1 MARWSP
7 QKMSDERPKAS
18 PDSGPIKEETKP
30 LLEILEA
37 KAPDILKDIPEKKRV
52 RLAKIEVSR
61 TVIKIGPLP
70 DAAELAE
77 YNKIIPNGADRI
89 LKMAERQSAHRIQIE
104 SLVIGS
110 QQKQATRGQYFG
122 LIIGLTGLSLG
133 AYVGICGF
141 PWLGASLGGATLV
154 SLVVA
159 FLKGKSDQSKN
170 LAEKRPEVER
180 RAEQQPP
187 ADQSRNI
194 D

>member
-1 MARWSP
+1 
-7 QKMSDERPKAS
+7 MSDDCPKPP
-18 PDSGPIKEETKP
+18 PDSGPIKEKTKP

-37 KAPDILKDIPEKKRV
+37 QAPDILKAITEKQRV
-52 RLAKIEVSR
+52 RLAKLEVSH
-61 TVIKIGPLP
+61 TVIRTGPLP
-70 DAAELAE
+70 DPAELAE
-77 YNKIIPNGADRI
+77 YNKIIPDGADRI
-89 LKMAERQSAHRIQIE
+89 LKMAGRQSAHRIQIE

-122 LIIGLTGLSLG
+122 LIIGLTGLGLG
-133 AYVGICGF
+133 AYVGVRGF

-159 FLKGKSDQSKN
+159 FLKGKNEQSKS

-180 RAEQQPP
+180 RPEQQAP
-187 ADQSRNI
+187 ADQSRNR